1 MLNAVDAY
9 KLSIKAEKQ
18 EIERRIV
25 DSAKNGKFG
34 TEISKIYFEY
44 IEDIV
49 DELKANGYE
58 VTVNGNAYIIKW
70 NHAASAFN
78 Q

>member
-25 DSAKNGKFG
+25 DSANNGKFS

-70 NHAASAFN
+70 NHVAPAFN